1 VPLVRPAQIWAQPHG
16 RTALIRALR
25 RPLAPFAHKPQ
36 GSWAASAVG
45 ARGLSRGSVEPAG
58 GR

>member
-16 RTALIRALR
+16 AGGAHQGLR
-25 RPLAPFAHKPQ
+25 RPLAPFAHKPW
-36 GSWAASAVG
+36 GLWAALAVG